1 LSHIV
6 ESTRIKPADPIGA
19 MPMPKAP
26 GSVREPKASRVRV
39 WQAVERIV
47 QSGRRPTVEGVRE
60 LLGGGSPNSVTA
72 YINEWYEELGD
83 RLAAADTPMPGLPRE
98 AVSLLAELWRVASGS
113 RAGAGEPSTAAD
125 ELRDAERAALVAE
138 TRALDT
144 LNRELQKHR
153 ASAEKSLAEARA
165 LLARRE
171 AALDEERANAA
182 AADQALMQT
191 RLALEVALE
200 RQRLAPSRVSV
211 ARRAARLAPR
221 AKNKKA
227 PTRAPKKRTATKAV
241 PGRVAKSRA
250 NAARSRAGV
259 AARTKRR

>member
-1 LSHIV
+1 
-6 ESTRIKPADPIGA
+6 
-19 MPMPKAP
+19 MPKPP

-125 ELRDAERAALVAE
+125 ELREAERAALVAE

-171 AALDEERANAA
+171 AALDQERANAA

-200 RQRLAPSRVSV
+200 RQRLAPSRVIV
-211 ARRAARLAPR
+211 ARRARRPRGAARLAPR
-221 AKNKKA
+221 SKNKKA
-227 PTRAPKKRTATKAV
+227 TARAPKKRTATKAV
-241 PGRVAKSRA
+241 AGRAAKSRA
-250 NAARSRAGV
+250 NAARSRASV
-259 AARTKRR
+259 ARRIKRR